1 MLSEKPKKQPTTLL
15 ERRSSSWR
23 SFTAFFF
30 DASVAVLAWF
40 VAYLLRFNFKIPL
53 EITHSIWQVAL
64 FVIPLQALF
73 FIQFGLYKGVWRFAS
88 IPDLKRILKAVAMA
102 AITIVTLLFMFKPT
116 NIIVPRSVLVL
127 NPLLLM
133 LMMGG
138 SRFVY
143 RSWKEHQLYGFNQ
156 MLGEPVLVLGAG
168 EAAIALLK
176 DLERSQEWR
185 VIGLLDDN
193 VNIHGREIM
202 GIKVLGE
209 VGQLPDIAK
218 ALGVN
223 NVIVAK
229 PAEAHQA
236 RRRAIE
242 IASGAG
248 LNIFTVPSVEDLM
261 NGNIKVSKIRHVE
274 IEDLLGRDAVQLDNS
289 GLQQLI
295 KGNAVLVSGAGGSI
309 GSELCRQIVKY
320 SPSIL
325 ICLDISEFSLYNLE
339 QEFSRLKVSAKLFY
353 MTGDVKNSQ
362 RVKDLL
368 AQFKP
373 VVVFHAAAYKHV
385 PLMENGNVWEAL
397 SNNVI
402 GTHTLAQACREAGVD
417 KFVLISTDKA
427 VNPTNVMGASKRL
440 AEMVCQGL
448 QNDVETGQSK
458 TKFVIVRFGNV
469 LGSSGSVIP
478 KFREQIAKGGPVTIT
493 HPEITRYF
501 MSIPE
506 AAQLVM
512 QAGLMGNGGEIF
524 VLDMGESVKIADL
537 AKDMIRLSG
546 LHIED
551 VKIEYVGL
559 RPGEK
564 LYEELLADDEH
575 TLPTPHEK
583 LRIASAR
590 VVDTSWVRNLLLW
603 IKTLQ
608 SADETMIK
616 TELKSWV
623 EEYSPQLQDAALQ
636 VGSQEASVGVQNIP
650 ITKPMI
656 LH

>member
-1 MLSEKPKKQPTTLL
+1 MQSPSW
-15 ERRSSSWR
+15 RRSA
-23 SFTAFFF
+23 AFFH
-30 DASVAVLAWF
+30 DVLVAVLAWF
-40 VAYLLRFNFKIPL
+40 VAYLLRFNFKIPV
-53 EITHSIWQVAL
+53 EFTVSIWQVAL
-64 FVIPLQALF
+64 FVIPLQVLF

-88 IPDLKRILKAVAMA
+88 LPDLKRILMAISTA
-102 AITIVTLLFMFKPT
+102 AITVVALLFMFKPVG
-116 NIIVPRSVLVL
+116 IVVPRAVLVL
-127 NPLLLM
+127 NPILLM

-143 RSWKEHQLYGFNQ
+143 RSWKEHKLYGFNQ
-156 MLGEPVLVLGAG
+156 MRGEPVLVLGAG

-185 VIGLLDDN
+185 VIGLLDDDAA
-193 VNIHGREIM
+193 IHGREIM

-209 VGQLPDIAK
+209 VAQLPEIAK
-218 ALGVN
+218 SLDIS
-223 NVIVAK
+223 NVIIAK
-229 PAEAHQA
+229 PADAHQA

-248 LNIFTVPSVEDLM
+248 LQVFTIPSVEDLM
-261 NGNIKVSKIRHVE
+261 SGNIKISKIRHVE

-289 GLQQLI
+289 GLQHLI
-295 KGNAVLVSGAGGSI
+295 EGNAVLVSGAGGSI

-320 SPSIL
+320 KPDTL
-325 ICLDISEFSLYNLE
+325 VCLDISELALYNLE
-339 QEFSRLKVSAKLFY
+339 QEFSREKTSTKLFY

-362 RVKDLL
+362 RVKSLL
-368 AQFKP
+368 EQFQP
-373 VVVFHAAAYKHV
+373 EVVFHAAAYKHV

-402 GTHTLAQACREAGVD
+402 GTYTLAKACKEAAVG

-448 QNDVETGQSK
+448 QEDFSEDISKDISNKSQLGNDEVTR
-458 TKFVIVRFGNV
+458 FVIVRFGNV

-493 HPEITRYF
+493 HPDITRYF

-524 VLDMGESVKIADL
+524 VLDMGEPVKIAAL
-537 AKDMIRLSG
+537 AADMIRLSG
-546 LHIED
+546 LQADEI
-551 VKIEYVGL
+551 KIEYVGL

-575 TLPTPHEK
+575 TMLTPHEK
-583 LRIASAR
+583 LRIAQAR
-590 VVDTSWVRNLLLW
+590 QVDNVWVKKLLKW
-603 IKTLQ
+603 IESTQ
-608 SADETMIK
+608 NANEAHIK
-616 TELKSWV
+616 NELKFWV
-623 EEYSPQLQDAALQ
+623 EEYTPQHQVSAEALFILDAEQ
-636 VGSQEASVGVQNIP
+636 V
-650 ITKPMI
+650 T